1 MPEPMDHVAYLS
13 QEIGPRPAGTE
24 EEQQTALYITEQ
36 MQKDAGLSAVIEDF
50 NGAPSA
56 EAPKIV
62 CCALTFVFALASL
75 FVPVLGVAAIVV
87 TLVAAALFAAEVF
100 DRPMLSKAF
109 ARGVSQNVVAKY
121 EPGYSAETGGTRRR
135 KVILVARYDT
145 GKVRTE
151 LARPLL
157 PALPILQ
164 WTTFGAMVF
173 LPILL
178 IMRTVAFPNAEGALN
193 VTLNVLAAIALV
205 AVAVPLVVA
214 LLHKLAP
221 YNEGANCNAS
231 GVAVLLEVAR
241 RVGRGRVSE
250 ADLAALGNAEI
261 HGADAARGAGLVPEG
276 AQLVYEASNVRP
288 PEIAP
293 QTPEARLAAA
303 KAAIAALSGKPVSGA
318 AAVDISQNLVQ
329 VKEPPVGAP
338 TAEDIRILH
347 DETREALSSLPAETV
362 QAALANAEA
371 AQRSAEILEETAG
384 AAAAAAA
391 DASVAASSVS
401 RGEPSHS
408 SGGVPD
414 WFKKAQEKAK
424 KPRSADKPVQR
435 SRYASALDAAVSE
448 SAGHFAEANRIVEED
463 VERAF
468 DEGRDEIREVKAPQW
483 SSAPV
488 QVEEQTDSP
497 KNGDAPSLASAA
509 VPVSA
514 PADAPASVA
523 SGAEDDPFATTAM
536 PPIDMSSLN
545 LDDVPPVDDLP
556 LPSFLDPRKVQ
567 EEAQSALQNERRT
580 ENRVDVTAVP
590 IGDGGRIDY
599 PVSSS
604 PSLKAEDIPAVSSVP
619 MVDEKDGRR
628 PIVLPD
634 IGLSGKLAP
643 ITELPKQRAPL
654 ADVEASGKTAAKSLL
669 SMLPAISLGA
679 SGAMEP
685 VEDRDASTAER
696 AKVSGLRSSLPSLSG
711 SISSIEEEHHSSVS
725 VAGSFAPAGATGT
738 FAPVGDELL
747 QNIDPDD
754 IYVDDADDSAYEENY
769 TETGAFAG
777 PGYVEMPKSR
787 MRRLFDRFRRKK
799 DEEEPTPQEWLDV
812 DESFDARTV
821 GAERGGWES
830 FREDATTQIEVQDEY
845 VDETFD
851 GHVEG
856 DSFDGGDARIE
867 HDEYDGYDGY
877 DEQGRDGWNDARS
890 RRSWHGGAFSPRR
903 MERAELDSERVAEE
917 AAAAAERHEQGVS
930 EEIEHIY
937 QFRNPDI
944 NTEVW
949 FVALGSEL
957 SQNGGM
963 RAFLAEHQQD
973 LRGSIIIDLEA
984 LGTGDLCM
992 VEREGQYRTV
1002 KTSSRMKRYVKKAS
1016 QSTGID
1022 VGGAQLSW
1030 MESAASYAIKHGYQA
1045 MHLVGMR
1052 DGKPAY
1058 YAQADDVFENVEE
1071 ETLVRNA
1078 DFVMELLK
1086 NI

>member
-56 EAPKIV
+56 EAPKVV

-100 DRPMLSKAF
+100 DYPLLSKAF

-164 WTTFGAMVF
+164 WATFGAMVF

-178 IMRTVAFPNAEGALN
+178 IVRTVVFPNAEGALN
-193 VTLNVLAAIALV
+193 VALNVLAVIALI

-250 ADLAALGNAEI
+250 AELAARGNAEI
-261 HGADAARGAGLVPEG
+261 HGADAARSAGLVPEG

-303 KAAIAALSGKPVSGA
+303 KAAVAALSGKPVSGA

-338 TAEDIRILH
+338 TAEDIRALH
-347 DETREALSSLPAETV
+347 DETREALSSLPAETM
-362 QAALANAEA
+362 QTALANAEA

-384 AAAAAAA
+384 AAVAAA
-391 DASVAASSVS
+391 DASVAASPVLE
-401 RGEPSHS
+401 REPDHS

-463 VERAF
+463 VERAL
-468 DEGRDEIREVKAPQW
+468 DEGREEIREVKAPQW
-483 SSAPV
+483 ASAPV
-488 QVEEQTDSP
+488 QVDEHVGATKS
-497 KNGDAPSLASAA
+497 GDAPSPASAA
-509 VPVSA
+509 VPPSA
-514 PADAPASVA
+514 PADVPASVA
-523 SGAEDDPFATTAM
+523 SGAGDDPFATTAM
-536 PPIDMSSLN
+536 APIDVSSLN

-590 IGDGGRIDY
+590 IGDSGRIDY
-599 PVSSS
+599 PVDAS
-604 PSLKAEDIPAVSSVP
+604 PSLGAEGAPAVSSIPADAAVP
-619 MVDEKDGRR
+619 LADEKGGRR

-654 ADVEASGKTAAKSLL
+654 ADVEASGKH
-669 SMLPAISLGA
+669 PA
-679 SGAMEP
+679 
-685 VEDRDASTAER
+685 
-696 AKVSGLRSSLPSLSG
+696 
-711 SISSIEEEHHSSVS
+711 
-725 VAGSFAPAGATGT
+725 
-738 FAPVGDELL
+738 
-747 QNIDPDD
+747 Q
-754 IYVDDADDSAYEENY
+754 
-769 TETGAFAG
+769 
-777 PGYVEMPKSR
+777 
-787 MRRLFDRFRRKK
+787 
-799 DEEEPTPQEWLDV
+799 
-812 DESFDARTV
+812 
-821 GAERGGWES
+821 
-830 FREDATTQIEVQDEY
+830 
-845 VDETFD
+845 
-851 GHVEG
+851 
-856 DSFDGGDARIE
+856 
-867 HDEYDGYDGY
+867 
-877 DEQGRDGWNDARS
+877 WN
-890 RRSWHGGAFSPRR
+890 
-903 MERAELDSERVAEE
+903 L
-917 AAAAAERHEQGVS
+917 
-930 EEIEHIY
+930 
-937 QFRNPDI
+937 
-944 NTEVW
+944 
-949 FVALGSEL
+949 LGSAMPRPL
-957 SQNGGM
+957 NAP
-963 RAFLAEHQQD
+963 RCRDCA
-973 LRGSIIIDLEA
+973 R
-984 LGTGDLCM
+984 LCPLF
-992 VEREGQYRTV
+992 Q
-1002 KTSSRMKRYVKKAS
+1002 
-1016 QSTGID
+1016 
-1022 VGGAQLSW
+1022 
-1030 MESAASYAIKHGYQA
+1030 
-1045 MHLVGMR
+1045 
-1052 DGKPAY
+1052 
-1058 YAQADDVFENVEE
+1058 
-1071 ETLVRNA
+1071 VR
-1078 DFVMELLK
+1078 
-1086 NI
+1086 